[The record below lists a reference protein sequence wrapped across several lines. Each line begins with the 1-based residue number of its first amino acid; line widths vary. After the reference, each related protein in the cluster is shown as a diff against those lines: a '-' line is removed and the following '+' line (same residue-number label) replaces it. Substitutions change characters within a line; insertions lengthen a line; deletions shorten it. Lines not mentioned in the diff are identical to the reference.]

1 MKDNKENKDIL
12 AKAIE
17 QLKNEQIASGP
28 PQELTDATITKL
40 NEAARQSKGEEQAK
54 ILTRIRTTN
63 SFMKLTLKFA
73 AAAVL
78 LVVAGYTVGRL
89 SAARQPDIKELYS
102 ALEPVIRQRL
112 LEQINHQWQ
121 LVLASNNAQ
130 IKDELSNQYRRD
142 LNESA
147 VQTLAASSAVTHQLL
162 EELIDA
168 IDAAQTQDRQWV
180 TTAIKQIELNRIQDS
195 TQLSNALVSFAA
207 QTEDELLR
215 TKQDMVQLLSYQSR

>member
-89 SAARQPDIKELYS
+89 SAARQPDIEELYS